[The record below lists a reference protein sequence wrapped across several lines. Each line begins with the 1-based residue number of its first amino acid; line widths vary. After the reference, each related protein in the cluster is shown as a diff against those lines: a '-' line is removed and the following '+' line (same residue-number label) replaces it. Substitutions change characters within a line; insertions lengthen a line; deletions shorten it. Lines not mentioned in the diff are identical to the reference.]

1 MSDSNEHE
9 LLIKTPKQLIYAVIA
24 SFVIPI
30 FIIIL
35 LANYVSSSEKP
46 AAGSNAF
53 SEEAIA
59 ERLAPVG
66 TIDFVDASAPKVLK
80 TGEQV
85 YAAACAACHTAG
97 AAGAPKLGDQGQWAA
112 RLTQGFDTL
121 WQHAVNGIGAMPAKG
136 GNAGLDDIEVARAV
150 VYMGKEVGADF
161 KAPEPAA
168 ETTAAAP
175 AEAAVAPASQAPAAA
190 PAAEA
195 AK

>member
-1 MSDSNEHE
+1 MSSVG
-9 LLIKTPKQLIYAVIA
+9 LPATPSPLVTVMRFVVPVI
-24 SFVIPI
+24 V
-30 FIIIL
+30 IIL

-59 ERLAPVG
+59 ARLAPVG

-97 AAGAPKLGDQGQWAA
+97 AAGAPKLGDKGQWAA
-112 RLTQGFDTL
+112 RLGQGFDTL
-121 WQHAVNGIGAMPAKG
+121 WNHAVNGIGSMPAKG

-150 VYMGKEVGADF
+150 AYMGNEVGANF
-161 KAPEPAA
+161 KAPFNQIGN
-168 ETTAAAP
+168 TAKVFTP
-175 AEAAVAPASQAPAAA
+175 EDSAVPAAA
-190 PAAEA
+190 LSVATAARY
-195 AK
+195 